1 MVLMTNYVALT
12 LYNDDRGKVISR
24 IEFKLELGVNDE
36 MKIKDMILSAL
47 VVATVGGVAVTVPT
61 EPAAAAKYT
70 AIKSFPKAYRG
81 TWYTKEYN
89 SRLIIS
95 AKKWKDTDGNMTL
108 SLHTIKA
115 KTGTDSWIYAYKASN
130 NNLLYSFWPEKKNPK
145 LSDFY
150 GNSYHYKVVNKT
162 YHGKKIKALKAYGED
177 DSFAI
182 FSYRTK
188 QQSKHLESYHY
199 YHG

>member
-1 MVLMTNYVALT
+1 MVLMTNYVTLT
-12 LYNDDRGKVISR
+12 LYNDDLGEVISQM
-24 IEFKLELGVNDE
+24 EFNIELGVNGE
-36 MKIKDMILSAL
+36 MKIKNMILATL
-47 VVATVGGVAVTVPT
+47 VATTVGGSAVTLPT

-95 AKKWKDTDGNMTL
+95 AKKWKDTDGDMTL

-130 NNLLYSFWPEKKNPK
+130 NNLLYSFWPEKKHPK

-150 GNSYHYKVVNKT
+150 GNSFHYRIVNKT
-162 YHGKKIKALKAYGED
+162 YKGKKIKALKAYGEG